1 MGAQPIGSPGC
12 PEFDLLIAST
22 ARKRML
28 LMHRLSTDVE
38 GATTMA
44 GLG

>member
-1 MGAQPIGSPGC
+1 
-12 PEFDLLIAST
+12 LLIASM

-28 LMHRLSTDVE
+28 LTQSDSTDVE

-44 GLG
+44 KAGTD